1 MNLELFT
8 GTATNIW
15 KKAASETK
23 TELLKVELEIYKQL
37 LNFFQ
42 VGDYY
47 YYIFNFQKLAFDL
60 ISKEVETVLGYTQS
74 ESTLEFLM
82 EKIHPDDRPHFLA
95 FENITADFFEKLAPE
110 KTIKYKM
117 RCDFRFRKKNGEYVR
132 LLQQVVVIQADEN
145 GRIIRSLG
153 VHTDITHLKPEGEP
167 TLSIIGLDGEPS
179 YINMGSKNVY
189 IETEEILSKR
199 EKEVLRLLIEGK
211 LSKEICSILNI
222 SKQTVDNH
230 RKNMLNKT
238 GLKTTGELIGK
249 AIKNGWV

>member
-8 GTATNIW
+8 GTATKIW
-15 KKAASETK
+15 KQAASESN
-23 TELLKVELEIYKQL
+23 TELLKVELDIYKQL

-47 YYIFNFQKLAFDL
+47 YYILNFQTQSLDL
-60 ISKEVETVLGYTQS
+60 ISKEVESVLGYTP
-74 ESTLEFLM
+74 EEATVEFLM
-82 EKIHPDDRPHFLA
+82 SKVHPDDRAYFLA
-95 FENITADFFEKLAPE
+95 FEQNTSDFFEKLEPE
-110 KTIKYKM
+110 KKMKYKV
-117 RCDFRFRKKNGEYVR
+117 RCDFRFQKKNGDYVR
-132 LLQQVVVIQADEN
+132 LLQQVVVIQADED
-145 GRIIRSLG
+145 GGIFRTLG
-153 VHTDITHLKPEGEP
+153 IHTDITHLKPEGGP
-167 TLSIIGLDGEPS
+167 TMSIIGLDGEPS
-179 YINMGSKNVY
+179 YINIGNKNVY
-189 IETEEILSKR
+189 IETEEVLSKR

-249 AIKNGWV
+249 AIKNGWI